1 MYEDQLKLK
10 GDSEAKEKD
19 QPRKD
24 VRKSK
29 NKMSQK
35 RKR

>member
-1 MYEDQLKLK
+1 VYEDQLKLK
-10 GDSEAKEKD
+10 GESEAKEKD
-19 QPRKD
+19 QPCED